1 MKDFIFAALPFI
13 VVGICLALLAANHNR
28 IKDSEEKNHMTEG
41 MCIGMCFGLLLDNVG
56 IFSGFGMCI
65 GMALGLLIGTYIQK
79 GEDEQ

>member
-41 MCIGMCFGLLLDNVG
+41 MCIGMRFGVALAASMHFN
-56 IFSGFGMCI
+56 
-65 GMALGLLIGTYIQK
+65 LGLGISLGMLV
-79 GEDEQ
+79 GETVGMFMPKK